1 MEDFEIIGWPDIQ
14 YFMELEGF
22 NANATLIE
30 PHGALGIDSSTYL
43 VSREWLDSLGEEEE
57 EEEDETNRK

>member
-14 YFMELEGF
+14 CFMELEGF

-30 PHGALGIDSSTYL
+30 PHAALGIDSSTYL
-43 VSREWLDSLGEEEE
+43 VSKEWLKSLGEEEE
-57 EEEDETNRK
+57 DKTEYIVE